1 MWKYQE
7 LLNQNLQII
16 IAIAVGVL
24 TVFLGALDQN
34 VRDVALALFL
44 TGWTSSSRLVV
55 DYSPTRLL
63 AYSLTRSLA
72 RQRDIHA
79 VNKVVFYILLPSA
92 VLLALGLN
100 TNLRD
105 GNVWRFVG
113 AFLLLRAICL
123 VAVWVVHGLARRQSV
138 AYVTIQWMVT
148 CWVSTVVLGIP
159 LLIATLGPQYGS
171 LGAVAAISSFIFQ
184 LPVMLVL
191 LEGSVDT
198 AGFEDR
204 CSALEKVGDDRLQT
218 PAVEPGSSQKVDQ
231 GPNKESV
238 QAGDGDDGV
247 NCDCV
252 NSEGANVDIEAD
264 ASVEPSTT
272 GHHVYT
278 VRLTKAQA
286 RYIGIKLLRNPILWA
301 IVIGFILS
309 ITTLGPRYLS
319 PGNPPLRPNCDYA
332 VGAGFINLTLRYF
345 AACTEPIAL
354 LAVGMFL
361 YAKNPIAC
369 GLLPSI
375 AYMIIKLI
383 VVPGLMVGCAFA
395 VGLSG
400 AEGRAAVLLASLP
413 VSPTS
418 YTMSDKYGVGRAVA
432 ESNVFWGNLLVLP
445 TTIAWN
451 AFMDSIGLFEFAP
464 PPSLDSNPACAST

>member
-7 LLNQNLQII
+7 LLNTNLQIL
-16 IAIAVGVL
+16 IAIAVGFITVL
-24 TVFLGALDQN
+24 LRAFDQKT
-34 VRDVALALFL
+34 DVH
-44 TGWTSSSRLVV
+44 S
-55 DYSPTRLL
+55 
-63 AYSLTRSLA
+63 
-72 RQRDIHA
+72 I
-79 VNKVVFYILLPSA
+79 NKVVFYVLLPSA

-113 AFLLLRAICL
+113 GFLLLRAICL
-123 VAVWVVHGLARRQSV
+123 VVVWAVHGLVRRQTI

-184 LPVMLVL
+184 LPVMLIF

-198 AGFEDR
+198 AGFEERESNKHVPREKMLVDR
-204 CSALEKVGDDRLQT
+204 
-218 PAVEPGSSQKVDQ
+218 GSSANDVEAA
-231 GPNKESV
+231 GPTAETT
-238 QAGDGDDGV
+238 AGPTAEPAAGKTGT
-247 NCDCV
+247 NT
-252 NSEGANVDIEAD
+252 EGGGTAD
-264 ASVEPSTT
+264 ADT
-272 GHHVYT
+272 HWYT
-278 VRLTKAQA
+278 IKLTKAQLK
-286 RYIGIKLLRNPILWA
+286 YIGIKLLKNPILHA
-301 IVIGFILS
+301 IWIGFVLS

-319 PGNPPLRPNCDYA
+319 PGNPPVNPNCDYA
-332 VGAGFINLTLRYF
+332 VGTGFIQLTLKLF

-361 YAKNPIAC
+361 YAKNPVAC
-369 GLLPSI
+369 GILPSV
-375 AYMIIKLI
+375 AYMVVKLI
-383 VVPGLMVGCAFA
+383 LVPGLMVGCAFA

-400 AEGRAAVLLASLP
+400 PEGRAAVLLASLP
-413 VSPTS
+413 VSPTA
-418 YTMSDKYGVGRAVA
+418 YTVSDKYGVGRDVA

-451 AFMDSIGLFEFAP
+451 AFMDSIGLFEFTP
-464 PPSLDSNPACAST
+464 PPGIGANPACA

>member
-1 MWKYQE
+1 M
-7 LLNQNLQII
+7 
-16 IAIAVGVL
+16 
-24 TVFLGALDQN
+24 
-34 VRDVALALFL
+34 
-44 TGWTSSSRLVV
+44 
-55 DYSPTRLL
+55 
-63 AYSLTRSLA
+63 
-72 RQRDIHA
+72 
-79 VNKVVFYILLPSA
+79 
-92 VLLALGLN
+92 LALGLN

-105 GNVWRFVG
+105 GDVWRFVG

-123 VAVWVVHGLARRQSV
+123 LVVWVVHGLARRRSV

-204 CSALEKVGDDRLQT
+204 RGAENKGVCGSLQAPAL
-218 PAVEPGSSQKVDQ
+218 DQ
-231 GPNKESV
+231 GSE
-238 QAGDGDDGV
+238 QDGYGDG
-247 NCDCV
+247 
-252 NSEGANVDIEAD
+252 GASNAGADVEAD
-264 ASVEPSTT
+264 ASLEPTT
-272 GHHVYT
+272 SRHHAYT
-278 VRLTKAQA
+278 LRLTSAQV
-286 RYIGIKLLRNPILWA
+286 RYIGIKMLRNPILWS
-301 IVIGFILS
+301 ILIGFILS

-319 PGNPPLRPNCDYA
+319 PGNPPLQPNCDYA

-369 GLLPSI
+369 GILPSI
-375 AYMIIKLI
+375 AYMVVKLI
-383 VVPGLMVGCAFA
+383 LVPGLMVGCAFA

-418 YTMSDKYGVGRAVA
+418 YTMSDKYGVGRDIS

-464 PPSLDSNPACAST
+464 PPGFGANPACST